1 MIGYTWFKTPDSDCF
16 HCVEQHKGSIKELYS
31 FEQLASEEGF
41 VIAPFSPITNCP
53 IVVLRPDECST
64 HSFPTLESCELHL
77 QQSPNEHQRKAYA
90 EVFHKFHAALLNQ
103 QFSKL
108 VLSRTEEHALH
119 ITEEQAKQLFLHAC
133 ARYPHLFVA
142 LINTPK
148 TGIWLMATPETLI

>member
-1 MIGYTWFKTPDSDCF
+1 MIGYTWFKTPDSNCF

-41 VIAPFSPITNCP
+41 VIAPFSPTTNCP

-77 QQSPNEHQRKAYA
+77 HQPQNEHQRKAYA

-108 VLSRTEEHALH
+108 CFLAPKNTHFTSPKSRQSNSFCTLAHA
-119 ITEEQAKQLFLHAC
+119 I
-133 ARYPHLFVA
+133 
-142 LINTPK
+142 LIC
-148 TGIWLMATPETLI
+148 LLR